1 MYSFGV
7 YLIVM
12 AGITYLIRM
21 LPLVLVKK
29 KIKNKFILSF
39 LYYIP
44 YAVLSVMTIPAIFY
58 STSYVISAV
67 VGFVVAF
74 VLAYMK
80 KSLVTV
86 AALSCVGVF
95 LTELI
100 MKFI

>member
-1 MYSFGV
+1 
-7 YLIVM
+7 
-12 AGITYLIRM
+12 
-21 LPLVLVKK
+21 
-29 KIKNKFILSF
+29 
-39 LYYIP
+39 
-44 YAVLSVMTIPAIFY
+44 MTIPAIFY

-67 VGFVVAF
+67 VGFAVAF